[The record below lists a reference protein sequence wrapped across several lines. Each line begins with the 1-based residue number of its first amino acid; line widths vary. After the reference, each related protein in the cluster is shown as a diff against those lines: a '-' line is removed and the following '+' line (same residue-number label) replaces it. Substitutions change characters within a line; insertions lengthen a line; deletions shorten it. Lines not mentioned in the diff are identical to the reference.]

1 MGFAQVLDSGSVNIQ
16 PESHASDS
24 PTGLSADVHVP
35 QIESPTRGVYVGAP
49 YAERARNWPTF
60 ERSPSEDRI
69 VRFDDREAAEA
80 ELVWVQ
86 SRAANAR
93 VREVD

>member
-1 MGFAQVLDSGSVNIQ
+1 MAKKAVKQ
-16 PESHASDS
+16 PTAK
-24 PTGLSADVHVP
+24 GLQSMETP
-35 QIESPTRGVYVGAP
+35 GGKPPSNSRWQIESPTRGVYVGTT

-80 ELVWVQ
+80 GLVWVQ